1 MSDKVEET
9 VSLQQSEKRPAEV
22 EDKDTKSNKK
32 QKSDTIPILRG
43 RFKQRWLTKHSH
55 LLKRSDNASGI
66 MVSCNVNAET
76 RALGQVSTCLEH
88 YITLLFPD
96 HESTWTRF
104 EGKLDID
111 QIDIEEEEEKKETA
125 EEKKEEI
132 ERKEKKFQAI
142 DAACGGLVFY
152 RFRINVKPTE
162 FIVKLMDYIKAL
174 PESERQQEL
183 GKLRHCARWLPL
195 DYICPAITERIQSC
209 FERVKA
215 DYFENDEET
224 TTDTVA
230 IITEIRNNIM
240 IKKEDI
246 IQTIAPLIP
255 SKYKVNL
262 SKPTYVIL
270 VTVFKSACG
279 ITVLKDY
286 YERKKYNLVSYC
298 Q

>member
-1 MSDKVEET
+1 
-9 VSLQQSEKRPAEV
+9 
-22 EDKDTKSNKK
+22 
-32 QKSDTIPILRG
+32 
-43 RFKQRWLTKHSH
+43 
-55 LLKRSDNASGI
+55 
-66 MVSCNVNAET
+66 MVSCSVNAET

-88 YITLLFPD
+88 YINVLFPE

-104 EGKLDID
+104 EGKLDD
-111 QIDIEEEEEKKETA
+111 DEVDIDIEEDPEEKECPQEKKED
-125 EEKKEEI
+125 EL

-162 FIVKLMDYIKAL
+162 FVLKLMDHIKAL
-174 PESERQQEL
+174 PDTEREQEL
-183 GKLRHCARWLPL
+183 GKLRHCARWMPL
-195 DYICPAITERIQSC
+195 DYICAATTERIKAC

-215 DYFENDEET
+215 DYFENDQET
-224 TTDTVA
+224 TEDTVA
-230 IITEIRNNIM
+230 ILYESRNNIM
-240 IKKEDI
+240 IKKADV

-255 SKYKVNL
+255 PKYKVNL
-262 SKPTYVIL
+262 TKPTYVIL